1 MLQTFTK
8 KNISANEYNIL
19 YTFFY
24 NSKTVILQ
32 IINNAIL
39 FHTNENAKKQDVL
52 LEYKEHQNGQ
62 NSLNY
67 QSCWSQLELYNTTA
81 QL

>member
-1 MLQTFTK
+1 MDTQW
-8 KNISANEYNIL
+8 KNDISANEYNIL

-24 NSKTVILQ
+24 NSKTVIVT
-32 IINNAIL
+32 NNKQAIL

-67 QSCWSQLELYNTTA
+67 QSCWSQLELYNTTV